1 MGRIATKKS
10 LRERSSRAALSMV
23 TGWENR
29 VGQEYEKKVL
39 PQACYG
45 WFVVNVMGSRDE
57 APVLRSLRLDRLNG
71 RSIPLR

>member
-1 MGRIATKKS
+1 MGRIVTKKS

-23 TGWENR
+23 TVWENG
-29 VGQEYEKKVL
+29 VGQEYEKTVM

-45 WFVVNVMGSRDE
+45 RFVVNDMGSRDE

-71 RSIPLR
+71 RNITLR